1 MLASR
6 VSFIARSVARQP
18 FMLQAVS
25 QRTMATAVDMKINAT
40 ESKPVEAVSIFNLQK
55 NYKIFSIF
63 RFDNERDNKPHY
75 EKYAVDLNEYDVLI
89 SYKVQLWNHDLG
101 CSVQD

>member
-40 ESKPVEAVSIFNLQK
+40 ESKPVEAVSIFNL
-55 NYKIFSIF
+55 
-63 RFDNERDNKPHY
+63 
-75 EKYAVDLNEYDVLI
+75 
-89 SYKVQLWNHDLG
+89 
-101 CSVQD
+101 

>member
-25 QRTMATAVDMKINAT
+25 QRTMATTVDMKINAT
-40 ESKPVEAVSIFNLQK
+40 ESKPVEAVGIFYL
-55 NYKIFSIF
+55 
-63 RFDNERDNKPHY
+63 
-75 EKYAVDLNEYDVLI
+75 
-89 SYKVQLWNHDLG
+89 
-101 CSVQD
+101 

>member
-40 ESKPVEAVSIFNLQK
+40 ESKPVEAVSIFLFIEELQD
-55 NYKIFSIF
+55 FLHLPF
-63 RFDNERDNKPHY
+63 R
-75 EKYAVDLNEYDVLI
+75 
-89 SYKVQLWNHDLG
+89 
-101 CSVQD
+101 